1 MSRRRRRK
9 PPKDPIEVTIDD
21 LSHDGR
27 GVATWGEK
35 KVFIHG
41 ALSGERVLARL
52 TDRKRSYDEGE
63 TLEVLE
69 ASPDRVKPRC
79 PHFGQCGGCS
89 LQHLDERRQIESKQ
103 NTLLQNLERIGK
115 VVPGEIWSPLTGPSW
130 HYRRKARLSVRYVH
144 KKERVLVGFRE
155 RYGRFVADMQE
166 CHVLDTR
173 IADQLSGL
181 SQLILSMDARR
192 SIPQLEVA
200 CGDESCAL
208 IFRHM
213 EPLSQGDLE
222 KLRDFA
228 RETGIAVLLQP
239 KGPATIHHL
248 EPESLELS
256 YKVPDYGINM
266 VFEPSDFVQVNA
278 EMNLNMI
285 ARVMELLDPGVDD
298 RVLDLFCGLGNF
310 TLPVANRAGEV
321 VGIEGERE
329 LVSRAEANAA
339 RNGLGNARF
348 YAADLNQDPCAAPWL
363 REPYDKVLVDPPRS
377 GAEFILPHIAASGA
391 GRLVYVSCHPAS
403 LARDA
408 GILVHQFGFQLL
420 GAGVMDMFPHTGHVE
435 SIALFERKDKVRT

>member
-41 ALSGERVLARL
+41 ALPGERVLARL

-89 LQHLDERRQIESKQ
+89 LQHLDDSRQIESKQ

-115 VVPGEIWSPLTGPSW
+115 VAPIEIWKPLTGPSW

-166 CHVLDTR
+166 CYVLDTR
-173 IADQLSGL
+173 IAEQLSGL
-181 SQLILSMDARR
+181 SQLIFSMDARR

-208 IFRHM
+208 IFRHL
-213 EPLSQGDLE
+213 EPLSKGDLE
-222 KLRDFA
+222 KLRGFA

-239 KGPATIHHL
+239 KGPATIHCL

-256 YKVPDYGINM
+256 YKVPDYGIKM

-310 TLPVANRAGEV
+310 TLPIATRAGEV

-329 LVSRAEANAA
+329 LVSRAEGNAA
-339 RNGLGNARF
+339 RNGLENARF
-348 YAADLNQDPCAAPWL
+348 FAADLNQDPSTAPWL
-363 REPYDKVLVDPPRS
+363 REPYNKVLVDPPRS

-391 GRLVYVSCHPAS
+391 DRVVYVSCHPAS

-408 GILVHQFGFQLL
+408 GILVHQFGFRLL

-435 SIALFERKDKVRT
+435 SIALFERKR

>member
-41 ALSGERVLARL
+41 ALPGERVLARL

-69 ASPDRVKPRC
+69 ASPDRVEPRC

-89 LQHLDERRQIESKQ
+89 LQHLADSRQIESKQ

-115 VVPGEIWSPLTGPSW
+115 VAPIEIWSPLTGPSW

-166 CHVLDTR
+166 CHVLDKR
-173 IADQLSGL
+173 IAEQLSGL

-200 CGDESCAL
+200 CGDDSCAL

-222 KLRDFA
+222 KLRGFA

-239 KGPATIHHL
+239 KGPATIHCL

-285 ARVMELLDPGVDD
+285 TRVMELLDPGVDD

-310 TLPVANRAGEV
+310 TLPIATRAGEV

-339 RNGLGNARF
+339 RNNIENARF
-348 YAADLNQDPCAAPWL
+348 YAADLNQDPSTAPWL
-363 REPYDKVLVDPPRS
+363 REPYNKVLVDPPRS

-391 GRLVYVSCHPAS
+391 DRVVYVSCHPAS

-408 GILVHQFGFQLL
+408 GILVHQFGFRLL

-435 SIALFERKDKVRT
+435 SIALFERKR